1 MSNQLYDIPQ
11 DHLSLFKKNKPDYE
25 HIVDFLHLKRG
36 DVARA
41 TGLSTTSVRYE
52 ENRIPKELSEILLQ
66 WAVLFNK
73 VAEHFKGDTYK
84 TNLWFN
90 IPNPLLGNVS
100 PKDMIRL
107 GRYKKLYS
115 FVMQSIDEN
124 QK

>member
-1 MSNQLYDIPQ
+1 MTTQLYDVPQ
-11 DHLSLFKKNKPDYE
+11 DHLSLFKKDKPDYE

-41 TGLSTTSVRYE
+41 TGLATASVRYDAKMP
-52 ENRIPKELSEILLQ
+52 RELSEILLQ

-73 VAEHFKGDTYK
+73 VAEHFKGDVHK

-90 IPNPLLGNVS
+90 VPNPLLGNVS

-115 FVMQSIDEN
+115 FVVQAIEEN
-124 QK
+124 

>member
-1 MSNQLYDIPQ
+1 MSTPLLDLPK

-25 HIVDFLHLKRG
+25 NIVDFLHLKRV
-36 DVARA
+36 DVAKA
-41 TGLSTTSVRYE
+41 TGLATSSVRFDGK
-52 ENRIPKELSEILLQ
+52 IPQELSEILLQ

-73 VAEHFKGDTYK
+73 VAEFFKGDVYK

-90 IPNPLLGNVS
+90 VPNPLLGNIT

-115 FVMQSIDEN
+115 FVSQAIEDN
-124 QK
+124 

>member
-1 MSNQLYDIPQ
+1 MTTQLYDVPQ

-41 TGLSTTSVRYE
+41 TGLATASVRYDAKMP
-52 ENRIPKELSEILLQ
+52 RELSEILLQ

-73 VAEHFKGDTYK
+73 VAEHFKGDVHK

-90 IPNPLLGNVS
+90 VPNPLLGNVS

-115 FVMQSIDEN
+115 FVVQAIEEN
-124 QK
+124 